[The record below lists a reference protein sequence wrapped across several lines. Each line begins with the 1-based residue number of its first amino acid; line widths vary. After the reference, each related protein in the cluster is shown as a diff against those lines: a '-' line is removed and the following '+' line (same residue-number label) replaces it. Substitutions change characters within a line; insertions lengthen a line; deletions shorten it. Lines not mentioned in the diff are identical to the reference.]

1 MDIHNYSRRSFSPV
15 RTRHAGPQKLT
26 RIPAPLRTR
35 SRPATGSKGARAAL
49 AVIGIR
55 GIPANYGGLETCA
68 EQTTASWSKQGIRVL
83 VYCRKNHYHEHAP
96 ALGSIQLKHTVSLSF
111 KNFDTLSH
119 TFISIL
125 DLLRTERQ
133 VEVVHLYNTG
143 NGVFLPLLKLFG
155 KKVMVSGDGL
165 EWKREKWGLAA
176 RLCHKLGER
185 MAVWFADEIV
195 VDNVEVQK
203 YYSLKYG
210 RESHLIAY
218 GAKKIERNAVRS
230 ADILARHGLEAKKYF
245 IFVGRL
251 VPEKGVH
258 HLIDAYMRLE
268 TEMPLVI
275 VGDDVTRSAYRDQL
289 LARRSDRVRFLGFI
303 YGDEYE
309 QLLANAFMYVSASK
323 LEGTSPSL
331 LAAMRAPVCCLVNG
345 IEENRASTAGAV
357 PLFRK
362 NDFDDLRRRWQRFID
377 EPELAAA
384 ATDRGYDYVAKHYRW
399 NAIAQ
404 KYLSLIGQLRA
415 CKGRCGR

>member
-1 MDIHNYSRRSFSPV
+1 M
-15 RTRHAGPQKLT
+15 RTRHARPQKLT
-26 RIPAPLRTR
+26 RIPAPLPTR
-35 SRPATGSKGARAAL
+35 PRQPALPAVAGSEDNGAAL

-55 GIPANYGGLETCA
+55 GLPANYGGLETCA
-68 EQTTASWSKQGIRVL
+68 EQTTAYWSKEGLRVL
-83 VYCRKNHYHEHAP
+83 VYCRKSHYHEHAP
-96 ALGSIQLKHTVSLSF
+96 ALGSIQLKHTASLSF

-119 TFISIL
+119 TFLSIL

-143 NGVFLPLLKLFG
+143 NAIFLPLLKLFG
-155 KKVMVSGDGL
+155 KKVMMSGDGL

-185 MAVWFADEIV
+185 MAVRFADEII

-203 YYSLKYG
+203 YYSRKY
-210 RESHLIAY
+210 RRDSHLIAY
-218 GAKKIERNAVRS
+218 GAKKIERNELRS
-230 ADILARHGLEAKKYF
+230 AGILTQRGLEAGKYF

-258 HLIDAYMRLE
+258 HLIDAYMQLD

-275 VGDDVTRSAYRDQL
+275 IGDDVTRSAYRDQL
-289 LARRSDRVRFLGFI
+289 LARRSSRVRFLGFI

-309 QLLANAFMYVSASK
+309 QLLVNAFMYVSASK

-331 LAAMRAPVCCLVNG
+331 LAAMSARVCCLVNG

-362 NDFDDLRRRWQRFID
+362 NDFEDLRRRWQGFID
-377 EPELAAA
+377 EPGVAAA
-384 ATDRGYDYVAKHYRW
+384 AADRGYEHVAEHYQW

-404 KYLSLIGQLRA
+404 KYLSLIKKLRA
-415 CKGRCGR
+415 

>member
-1 MDIHNYSRRSFSPV
+1 V
-15 RTRHAGPQKLT
+15 
-26 RIPAPLRTR
+26 
-35 SRPATGSKGARAAL
+35 TGSEGARAAL

-68 EQTTASWSKQGIRVL
+68 EQTTAYWSKEGLRVL
-83 VYCRKNHYHEHAP
+83 VYCRKSHYDDHPA
-96 ALGSIQLKHTVSLSF
+96 ALGSIQLKHTASLSF

-125 DLLRTERQ
+125 DLLTTEPQ

-143 NGVFLPLLKLFG
+143 NAIFVPLFKLFG

-176 RLCHKLGER
+176 RLCHKLGEH
-185 MAVWFADEIV
+185 MAVRFADEII
-195 VDNVEVQK
+195 VDNAEVQK
-203 YYSLKYG
+203 YYSREYG

-218 GAKKIERNAVRS
+218 GARKIDRNELLS
-230 ADILARHGLEAKKYF
+230 ADILARHGLDAGKYF

-258 HLIDAYMRLE
+258 HLIDAYLRLE
-268 TEMPLVI
+268 TDMPLVI

-289 LARRSDRVRFLGFI
+289 LARRSDRIRFLGFI

-309 QLLANAFMYVSASK
+309 QLLVNAFMYVSASK

-331 LAAMRAPVCCLVNG
+331 LAAMSARVCCLVNG

-362 NDFDDLRRRWQRFID
+362 NDFEDLRCRWQGFID

-384 ATDRGYDYVAKHYRW
+384 AADRGYAHVAEHYQW
-399 NAIAQ
+399 DAIAG
-404 KYLSLIGQLRA
+404 KYLSLIEGLRA
-415 CKGRCGR
+415 RKARRGP